1 MDSQSIIIFTDISLN
16 EIAYGYDTTEVGTAH
31 IRDADDGWAILQAL
45 QDESLNLDSV
55 LVAFGDAWPWLN
67 SSDAPEDLRPDPSEN
82 WTSLD
87 PQVSWVR
94 GVVDS
99 LGDNNVLVEKGSILQ
114 YQFDSSL
121 SPGAQRIVD
130 RIRDQY
136 DSDNPVSLVGIGTAT
151 DILKV
156 INELN
161 KTDDLDLVKS
171 ITLEMGLYERYYDGL
186 FFESKEG
193 IEFVDDSNMV
203 NDIGAMIELLSIDEK
218 PPIYFV
224 PFNSVRMG
232 FLYPD
237 DLFCLPKTELNSLL
251 VEGTEKMYYDQEAAS
266 KGFHFWDLVTL
277 VSESSKSFF
286 ETVPVTAE
294 IVSDEPSYPGAKGA
308 LKLANTSNLT
318 SNLFVKRMP
327 LKYESEIFENTQID
341 PATQGVLFPQFD
353 AYNKFDDALLTQ
365 FALNAYY
372 AFYDANLQLAI
383 NNGSQLDGSSVADVL
398 IGYQEADQLIGFSG
412 DDILTGQGGRDYLS
426 GGDGDDFLCGG
437 IENDTLEG
445 GYGSDTFVVGFGVDI
460 ILDFNACEGDRVAMR
475 NFQDIKFQQVGQDL
489 TISSATGEVTAIL
502 LNTTLQEFDSDLG
515 LVLYGK

>member
-1 MDSQSIIIFTDISLN
+1 MDSKPIIIFTDISLD
-16 EIAYGYDTTEVGTAH
+16 ETAYGYDTTEVGTAH

-45 QDESLNLDSV
+45 QDESLRLDSV

-67 SSDAPEDLRPDPSEN
+67 SSDAPVDLRPDPREN
-82 WTSLD
+82 WASLD
-87 PQVSWVR
+87 PQVSWIR

-121 SPGAQRIVD
+121 STGAQRIVD

-151 DILKV
+151 DIVKV
-156 INELN
+156 LNELD
-161 KTDDLDLVKS
+161 KTDELDLVKS
-171 ITLEMGLYERYYDGL
+171 ITLEMGLYARYYDGL

-193 IEFVDDSNMV
+193 KNFVDDSNMD
-203 NDIGAMIELLSIDEK
+203 NDIGAMIELLSMDEK

-237 DLFCLPKTELNSLL
+237 DLYCLPRTELNQLL
-251 VEGTEKMYYDQEAAS
+251 VEGTEKMYYYQEPAS

-277 VSESSKSFF
+277 VSESSKSYF
-286 ETVPVTAE
+286 ETVPVIAE
-294 IVSDEPSYPGAKGA
+294 VVSDQPVYPGAKGA
-308 LKLANTSNLT
+308 LKLANTNDST

-327 LKYESEIFENTQID
+327 LKYESELFVNAQID
-341 PATQGVLFPQFD
+341 PSTQGVLFPQFD
-353 AYNKFDDALLTQ
+353 AYNEFDDALLTQ
-365 FALNAYY
+365 FALNSYY
-372 AFYDANLQLAI
+372 ALYDANLQLAI
-383 NNGSQLDGSSVADVL
+383 NNGSQLDGSSDADVL
-398 IGYQEADQLIGFSG
+398 IGYQESDELIGLSG

-426 GGDGDDFLCGG
+426 GGDGDDYLCGG
-437 IENDTLEG
+437 LENDILEG
-445 GYGSDTFVVGFGVDI
+445 GLGTDTFVVGFGVDL

-475 NFQDIKFQQVGQDL
+475 KFQDIQYQQVGQDL
-489 TISSATGEVTAIL
+489 SISSASAGVTAIL
-502 LNTTLQEFDSDLG
+502 LNTSFHDFDSVVSLD
-515 LVLYGK
+515 LYGE